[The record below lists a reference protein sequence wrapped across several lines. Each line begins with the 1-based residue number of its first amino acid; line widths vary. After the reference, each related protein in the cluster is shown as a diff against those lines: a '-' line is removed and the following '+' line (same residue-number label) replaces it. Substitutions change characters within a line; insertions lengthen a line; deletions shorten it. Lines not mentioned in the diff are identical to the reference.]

1 MMKLTFP
8 GPGFGYSLH
17 NHSSWSDGSSSPEEM
32 CRAAKEAGLTVFGLS
47 DHWVVPPVEGLKSEE
62 WSMDLTKLDA
72 YVELLQNLRRELE
85 DDSFSLKIGLEVD
98 FFFENYQEVLKHLDS
113 YPLDYRIGSVHYAG
127 RFPVDHS
134 IRNWVGLTQEEIAQ
148 ICEEYYRKLEGAAAC
163 KEFTFI
169 GHLDLPKK
177 FGFVD
182 NEKYFP
188 HALRVLDALSRSGGA
203 IELNTAGMFKECKEV
218 YPSGAILREACK
230 RHIPVVVNADA
241 HHRDHVTRYFSESKE
256 LLKSISYD
264 LP

>member
-1 MMKLTFP
+1 M
-8 GPGFGYSLH
+8 
-17 NHSSWSDGSSSPEEM
+17 
-32 CRAAKEAGLTVFGLS
+32 
-47 DHWVVPPVEGLKSEE
+47 
-62 WSMDLTKLDA
+62 
-72 YVELLQNLRRELE
+72 
-85 DDSFSLKIGLEVD
+85 
-98 FFFENYQEVLKHLDS
+98 
-113 YPLDYRIGSVHYAG
+113 
-127 RFPVDHS
+127 DHS
-134 IRNWVGLTQEEIAQ
+134 ISNWVGLTQEEIAQ